1 MNAVR
6 RPPSAAFRPRGVTPN
21 RGNNVASPWRRK
33 PAPCCA
39 KKWAGSVP
47 FRADASNRSPK
58 CGRVFRNAKIVNCVS
73 NRQSRKET
81 QALRRFVIRV
91 RRRLVIAR
99 KAGRPEYTSTRTAQF
114 LGSDFARRTCC
125 KPSRLVLVAS
135 PPFVAAL
142 LIRLKGVLNP
152 KAQVQTRRG
161 VTF

>member
-21 RGNNVASPWRRK
+21 RGNNVASPRRRK
-33 PAPCCA
+33 PAQCCA
-39 KKWAGSVP
+39 KKWA
-47 FRADASNRSPK
+47 RSAHF
-58 CGRVFRNAKIVNCVS
+58 GRTGQIAARNAAAFFATPKIVNCVS
-73 NRQSRKET
+73 NRQSRKES